1 MRTDVQTYGILIA
14 SGDSPPIAVTLF
26 ASREPS
32 DWHFFA
38 RFYAKQA
45 EYVRFYACVIIYAS
59 GDNASA
65 GPEILLASGLNG
77 LGVPGRSNT
86 RPKPMTSVM
95 LKSGRFYV
103 TCSAIPNN

>member
-14 SGDSPPIAVTLF
+14 SGDSPPIAVTPF

-38 RFYAKQA
+38 YFYAKQP
-45 EYVRFYACVIIYAS
+45 EYVQFYACVIIPAS

-65 GPEILLASGLNG
+65 GPEILLASGSDWEMI
-77 LGVPGRSNT
+77 PGRCNT
-86 RPKPMTSVM
+86 RSKPMTAG
-95 LKSGRFYV
+95 L
-103 TCSAIPNN
+103 CSNRGVFMCA